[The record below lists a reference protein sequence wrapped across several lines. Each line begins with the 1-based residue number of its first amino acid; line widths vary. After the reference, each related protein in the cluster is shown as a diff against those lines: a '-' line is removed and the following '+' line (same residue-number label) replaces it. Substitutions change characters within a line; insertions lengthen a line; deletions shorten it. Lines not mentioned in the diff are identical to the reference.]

1 MMRQAMLLCEE
12 AREMEK
18 ANDAVIRKP
27 HKNDGTRVAKKTLI
41 SKPE

>member
-1 MMRQAMLLCEE
+1 MMRQAAILCDE

-18 ANDAVIRKP
+18 ATDAVIRKP